1 MRKFI
6 TVSTTSR
13 YLSLSETNP
22 VQVRYK
28 FVSDPFIIIIIII
41 IIIINVVVPPTYM

>member
-6 TVSTTSR
+6 PVSTTSR
-13 YLSLSETNP
+13 YQPLSETNP

-28 FVSDPFIIIIIII
+28 FVSDPFIIIFIIII
-41 IIIINVVVPPTYM
+41 IVCVVVPPTYR